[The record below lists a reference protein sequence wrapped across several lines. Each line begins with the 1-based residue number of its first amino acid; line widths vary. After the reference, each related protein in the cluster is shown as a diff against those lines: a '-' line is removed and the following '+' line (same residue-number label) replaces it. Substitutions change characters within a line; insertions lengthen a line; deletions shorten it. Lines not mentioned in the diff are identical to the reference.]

1 MEVHSGRFI
10 CKDCTTARNLYLAGE
25 VLKLMCVIN
34 MIPNICWHS
43 TCWRILLN
51 RWLSFLN
58 PRSSSEPLLSP
69 SQVGHT
75 QNHRRN
81 HHLFLYTFEIT
92 QKPTAL
98 SPTDFAHPAIAIGGL
113 RAPASHPTSAFKFDV
128 ITLMREFLEGWL
140 TKRGQDASLEDVTRP
155 HMRIPICNH
164 WTDSCLTLPKIVPSL
179 STLRVSEARPNTLA
193 SWSLPSTEP
202 LTSRYRT
209 SIMSFLVHCRLIIHI

>member
-25 VLKLMCVIN
+25 VLKWMCVIN

-75 QNHRRN
+75 QNNPCN
-81 HHLFLYTFEIT
+81 HSLFLYTFKVAEKGK
-92 QKPTAL
+92 QPTATFPDRLCSL
-98 SPTDFAHPAIAIGGL
+98 SSYTLTPPFHPAIAIPFGGL
-113 RAPASHPTSAFKFDV
+113 RTPASHP
-128 ITLMREFLEGWL
+128 
-140 TKRGQDASLEDVTRP
+140 ASR
-155 HMRIPICNH
+155 RIG
-164 WTDSCLTLPKIVPSL
+164 SQV
-179 STLRVSEARPNTLA
+179 
-193 SWSLPSTEP
+193 
-202 LTSRYRT
+202 
-209 SIMSFLVHCRLIIHI
+209 